1 MVLAVNHTYVQ
12 SPLDGY
18 SSVHCCNEEANMTY
32 PLSHWF
38 RSYAFWVALLMLL
51 GVLRI
56 FQVTLHTPMA
66 GYANQTDMH
75 RMHHCFGI
83 WPDQQ
88 YVSIYATTW
97 KAPVNT
103 YKMDGPIDPEHCYQS
118 SEKLFVQLGIL
129 AGNLK
134 NYWLD
139 RPAQQ
144 FELQTVGLVKT
155 TILCLTACWLTWLY
169 RKRPPAMLAHA
180 AIFALVIADP
190 YNTLWLNTLYTEF
203 AALYFAYLSAVLA
216 HYLLTAEKPGL
227 AVRLVFLAG
236 LFMLGLAKMQH
247 LLLPGLL
254 GGVVLLAWYRKH
266 NREKLFPL
274 GIAAVCLAVL
284 LVQQQA
290 NHANRHMQ
298 FAKAANA
305 VDTYLGAVLPAT
317 RDPAQGV
324 KLLGLPDK
332 CALYVGYTWY
342 EQHGVD
348 LGKECP
354 EVFDVPRWRML
365 RVIAHDPKLVLN
377 MLGHALPEMQGWT
390 IDYLGQIEGGD
401 VDKLDMGFSSRFF
414 SFTTLVQKL
423 PAKLFMG
430 LYVLLGIAW
439 LYATVK
445 FLLFLFQRCEQ
456 VPWLVLLSTSVVWM
470 VIFASIFGDGYNE
483 IAKHAHL
490 SYGFFQVL
498 IFVLFAGWPMVIVR
512 KLKLF

>member
-1 MVLAVNHTYVQ
+1 MN
-12 SPLDGY
+12 
-18 SSVHCCNEEANMTY
+18 Y

-51 GVLRI
+51 GILRI

-66 GYANQTDMH
+66 GYANQTDMN
-75 RMHHCFGI
+75 RMHNCFGI
-83 WPDQQ
+83 WPDRQ
-88 YVSIYATTW
+88 YVSIYAASW
-97 KAPVNT
+97 KAPVNN
-103 YKMDGPIDPEHCYQS
+103 YKMDGPIDSEHCYQS

-139 RPAQQ
+139 RPEQQ
-144 FELQTVGLVKT
+144 FELQTVGLVKAGM
-155 TILCLTACWLTWLY
+155 LCLAACWLTWLY

-227 AVRLVFLAG
+227 TVSLVFLAS

-247 LLLPGLL
+247 LLLPSLL
-254 GGVVLLAWYRKH
+254 GGMVLLAWHCKYRRK
-266 NREKLFPL
+266 KLFPL
-274 GIAAVCLAVL
+274 GIVVVCLAVL
-284 LVQQQA
+284 LLQQQA
-290 NHANRHMQ
+290 SHASRHMQ

-305 VDTYLGAVLPAT
+305 VDTYLGAVLPAMQG
-317 RDPAQGV
+317 PVQGV

-332 CALYVGYTWY
+332 CARYVGYTWY
-342 EQHGVD
+342 EQHGID

-354 EVFDVPRWRML
+354 EVFDVPRWRLL

-377 MLGHALPEMQGWT
+377 MLWHALPETQEWN

-414 SFTTLVQKL
+414 SFATLVQKL
-423 PAKLFMG
+423 PAKLFMW
-430 LYVLLGIAW
+430 LYVLLGIVW
-439 LYATVK
+439 LYAAVR
-445 FLLFLFQRCEQ
+445 FLRFLSQRCGQ
-456 VPWLVLLSTSVVWM
+456 VPWLVLISASVVWM
-470 VIFASIFGDGYNE
+470 VIFTSIFGDGYNE

-498 IFVLFAGWPMVIVR
+498 IFALFAGWLMATVR
-512 KLKLF
+512 KLKLLKT